1 MSWAQSTARW
11 IDRINRAAAFVCH
24 ALLVIITAV
33 TVLQVFLRFVL
44 NRPTSWSEEIALLCL
59 IWFGLLAVA
68 VGIRRHEHVAITFLR
83 DLLPLPAAA
92 LLDYLAQAA
101 MAVFMFSV
109 MFFAD
114 DLIALAG
121 VQVLPASGF
130 PKSLLYLPAIAGGL
144 LGTVNALANM
154 ILGEV
159 HFAPRDT
166 LDSADAD

>member
-1 MSWAQSTARW
+1 MAWLRTVAW
-11 IDRINRAAAFVCH
+11 GIDWINRLAALVCH
-24 ALLVIITAV
+24 ALLVVITGV

-83 DLLPLPAAA
+83 DLLPARLAVA
-92 LLDYLAQAA
+92 LDYAAQAA
-101 MAVFMFSV
+101 MAIFMFAV

-114 DLIALAG
+114 DLLALVG
-121 VQVLPASGF
+121 VQVLPASGL
-130 PKSLLYLPAIAGGL
+130 PKSLLYLPAIVGGM

-154 ILGEV
+154 LLRDV
-159 HFAPRDT
+159 HFAP
-166 LDSADAD
+166 SATMDA